1 MDGGTNLPFLTPRLE
16 YSIMNNSW
24 VEEWRALLLV
34 GGGGAL
40 GSMARHLCGFAARC
54 AGLPAEHSHFSTL
67 AINVFGSLLAGWLLR
82 QFGPVNST
90 AFLLWGLGF
99 CGGFTTFSSYS
110 REIVM
115 LLRDDRW
122 LEALLYGVLSVAL
135 GVGGFII
142 GWALG
147 SFNRGTIPS

>member
-1 MDGGTNLPFLTPRLE
+1 MSSAPGEGQPGDLRM
-16 YSIMNNSW
+16 SA
-24 VEEWRALLLV
+24 ALV
-34 GGGGAL
+34 FAGGAL
-40 GSMARHLCGFAARC
+40 GSVLR
-54 AGLPAEHSHFSTL
+54 L
-67 AINVFGSLLAGWLLR
+67 AMSEATPNTFLSLAVVNLLGSLALGV
-82 QFGPVNST
+82 VNSHSFF
-90 AFLLWGLGF
+90 AKPSRQLVWGAGF

-135 GVGGFII
+135 GVGGFVT

-147 SFNRGTIPS
+147 SFNRGTMPS